1 MEEKDL
7 PRKYRPLSPWQY
19 FGLTL
24 LYQVPIV
31 GFVFLIIFSIS
42 KVNINRRNFSR
53 SFFCVIV
60 VEIIVIAVLFAF
72 GLFNGIMESF
82 GV

>member
-1 MEEKDL
+1 MEGKDL

>member
-60 VEIIVIAVLFAF
+60 VEIIVLVVLFAF

>member
-1 MEEKDL
+1 MEAKDL

>member
-53 SFFCVIV
+53 SFFCIIV

>member
-7 PRKYRPLSPWQY
+7 PRKYKPLSPWQY
-19 FGLTL
+19 FGLTI
-24 LYQVPIV
+24 LYQIPIV
-31 GFVFLIIFSIS
+31 GVVFLIIFSIS

-60 VEIIVIAVLFAF
+60 VEIIVLAVLFAF